1 MLVISYY
8 VYVNLVDESTCFNA
22 DRLWCSLPIYNGV
35 LVDRHLNLVAFVGT
49 ICSRINGVSTRP
61 PCQPWLPSHS
71 CRASLESLGC
81 SRLSLQTTYPLI
93 SLCAGRRCS
102 ARPSSLLL
110 GSVRAL
116 VARARSLPP

>member
-49 ICSRINGVSTRP
+49 ITEI
-61 PCQPWLPSHS
+61 W
-71 CRASLESLGC
+71 
-81 SRLSLQTTYPLI
+81 
-93 SLCAGRRCS
+93 
-102 ARPSSLLL
+102 
-110 GSVRAL
+110 
-116 VARARSLPP
+116 SLPFFEKCTPKCTLFLPFPHNRVKVSVHSTDLCDLRANFQIF